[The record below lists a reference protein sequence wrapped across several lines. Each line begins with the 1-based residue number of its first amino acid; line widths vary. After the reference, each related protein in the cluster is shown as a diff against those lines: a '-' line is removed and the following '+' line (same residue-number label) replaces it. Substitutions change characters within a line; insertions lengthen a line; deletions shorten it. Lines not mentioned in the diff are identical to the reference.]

1 MSIQQKDRL
10 SNLINILKQKH
21 ELSVSEAAVLMN
33 VSEMTIRRDFDLL
46 KDQGVID
53 RVHGGAVLLDPNVST
68 SYRYILGEQFT
79 KNTLEKNAIGI
90 KAASL
95 IQPNETIFLDSG
107 TTTPFI
113 SKNITPNLPL
123 TVLCY
128 TFTCASAFYQR
139 ENTNFILAGGVFHRE
154 SNIFYSQE
162 SLDLV
167 RNTRAEKAFISTGGF
182 DHKMGLTT
190 YFDYEAGIKR
200 EMINSARQII
210 LVADSTKFGK
220 ISVNHFAEIEDFDII
235 ITDDGLPDEY
245 RKIISDQ
252 GIELIIASLQDG
264 N

>member
-1 MSIQQKDRL
+1 ME
-10 SNLINILKQKH
+10 ILKKVQQFDQK
-21 ELSVSEAAVLMN
+21 
-33 VSEMTIRRDFDLL
+33 
-46 KDQGVID
+46 
-53 RVHGGAVLLDPNVST
+53 
-68 SYRYILGEQFT
+68 SYNPKYAYFYT
-79 KNTLEKNAIGI
+79 K
-90 KAASL
+90 
-95 IQPNETIFLDSG
+95 
-107 TTTPFI
+107 
-113 SKNITPNLPL
+113 ITKKLRIWTKFN
-123 TVLCY
+123 
-128 TFTCASAFYQR
+128 
-139 ENTNFILAGGVFHRE
+139 
-154 SNIFYSQE
+154 
-162 SLDLV
+162 
-167 RNTRAEKAFISTGGF
+167 EKAFISTGGF